1 MIALS
6 SDCLLFQLANGE
18 TVPCSADMISV
29 EIAEGAEGLLD
40 PDLLRHAASSVFHYF
55 RVELEREAVT
65 VTEFS
70 LALEKVL
77 GHLGYPIHA
86 QDPAP
91 AVTICDTDLQR
102 LASEAGDSLELFF
115 FARLRAELH
124 TQLRQSPRLIRFRGL
139 RGCVKQI
146 AGVRRWSP
154 RCEDLQDQIV
164 AFLRQCMT
172 SENDKSDC
180 ALVVE

>member
-77 GHLGYPIHA
+77 GHLGYP
-86 QDPAP
+86 
-91 AVTICDTDLQR
+91 
-102 LASEAGDSLELFF
+102 SEAGDSLELFF